1 MRYILQIY
9 QVGPRTFFGRSLVE
23 KVMDFLRELPEA
35 KDDTEIDVWLQTD
48 GGSADAAYHLGHI
61 LRGYASTLRIVVP
74 SWAKSAGTLFCLA
87 ADELYMDRLG
97 ELGPLDAQVQH
108 PLHEEHQVSALD
120 IAESIEQ
127 LAQVA
132 ISVVISA
139 GADVIKYTGITKSVT
154 LSYMLDFASKF
165 IGPISSKIDPHLLH
179 AAIRVQRSSVR
190 YAIKLMNES
199 KICKKKPNIPSIA
212 EHLANRY
219 PTHSFVIDAD
229 EARDLGLNVKDMST
243 YDLKAE
249 VAAFHLDNRD
259 NDGTFIEL
267 INSSEIVK
275 EEKPK
280 KEEKSKGDQNE
291 KKPKEKST
299 N

>member
-9 QVGPRTFFGRSLVE
+9 QVGSNTFFGRGLVE
-23 KVMDFLRELPEA
+23 KAVDLLRGIPDE
-35 KDDTEIDVWLQTD
+35 KDDTEIDVWLQTN

-74 SWAKSAGTLFCLA
+74 SWAKSAGTLFCLS

-139 GADVIKYTGITKSVT
+139 GADVIKYTGITRSVT

-179 AAIRVQRSSVR
+179 AAIRVQRASVR
-190 YAIKLMNES
+190 YAIKLMYES
-199 KICKKKPNIPSIA
+199 KICSKKPNIPGVA
-212 EHLANRY
+212 ELLANHY

-229 EARDLGLNVKDMST
+229 EARNLGLNVRDMST
-243 YDLKAE
+243 YDLKEE

-259 NDGTFIEL
+259 NDGTFLEL
-267 INSSEIVK
+267 VNSNEIAK
-275 EEKPK
+275 DEKPKIDEKPGGDQHEEKPK
-280 KEEKSKGDQNE
+280 K
-291 KKPKEKST
+291 KST